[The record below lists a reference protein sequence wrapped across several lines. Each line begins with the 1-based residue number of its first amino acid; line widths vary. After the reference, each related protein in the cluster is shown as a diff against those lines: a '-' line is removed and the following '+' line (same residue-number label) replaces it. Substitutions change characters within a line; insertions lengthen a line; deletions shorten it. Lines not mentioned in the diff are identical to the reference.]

1 MKEEWKDINGFEG
14 LYQVSNHGRVKSLK
28 RVIKRKNRGEF
39 SDSYPVKEKI
49 LKPYVNSIGYE
60 TVTLHDKN
68 GHSPFLIHRLVA
80 EVFIPNK
87 QNKPQVNHKDCDKTN
102 NYFKN
107 LEWCTIPENL
117 KHASENNLIARGE
130 RVGTAKLSEEAV
142 LSIRNHADNNGR
154 YYGRAELA
162 DEHGVSE
169 ATIKKIVNR
178 QLWRHV

>member
-80 EVFIPNK
+80 EVLF
-87 QNKPQVNHKDCDKTN
+87 
-102 NYFKN
+102 
-107 LEWCTIPENL
+107 
-117 KHASENNLIARGE
+117 LINRTSP
-130 RVGTAKLSEEAV
+130 RL
-142 LSIRNHADNNGR
+142 I
-154 YYGRAELA
+154 
-162 DEHGVSE
+162 
-169 ATIKKIVNR
+169 IKIAIKRIITSR
-178 QLWRHV
+178 I